1 MAAEFEWNQ
10 AKTTSSRWSWL
21 GCFVLQ
27 TVAVQNNVSGVTAPL
42 DTKCLNANRWRQT
55 IWASLAV
62 SSDIYFQHCFLFV
75 LHCALWQQRQTLAYI
90 HTLLTFPTTSCLS
103 LCFRLIMFVLLESK
117 VRRTKPNSKNGK
129 LCYSGCNSICDRLKW
144 SHTKR
149 KTYFHSIRFEL
160 RVKFQKCITDLF
172 VLGLCMRRT
181 WVVRNNG
188 IRSQNNL
195 SLMLKTTTEQ
205 I

>member
-1 MAAEFEWNQ
+1 MAPEFEWNQ

-75 LHCALWQQRQTLAYI
+75 LTLAYI

-103 LCFRLIMFVLLESK
+103 LCFRLIMSVLLESK
-117 VRRTKPNSKNGK
+117 VRRTKPNSKNGFASK
-129 LCYSGCNSICDRLKW
+129 
-144 SHTKR
+144 
-149 KTYFHSIRFEL
+149 KTVLQRMQL
-160 RVKFQKCITDLF
+160 NMWQVKMEPHKKEDLF
-172 VLGLCMRRT
+172 PFNQV
-181 WVVRNNG
+181 WVK
-188 IRSQNNL
+188 S
-195 SLMLKTTTEQ
+195 
-205 I
+205 